1 MEAVLRKARARALAL
16 ADGTVS
22 RGEFVEAD
30 RVTLGDGAFCVGVF
44 RVEEENCAI
53 KVTNAFEDAVLEHDV
68 LSKLSHPNIVRCI
81 GHPVFDV
88 TTPFFRLE
96 LVDGRDLLELLNK
109 STPDKRDPL
118 SETGLRHILL
128 CVGQALKYLH
138 SRGVV
143 HRDLKPENV
152 LLDAHSCAEI
162 TEASTVKLC
171 DFNLSSRIGDP
182 VDHYGSS
189 VVCASPEV
197 VNSGKRLDGKVDI
210 FGFGTLT
217 YAVVTRYAPFIPADF
232 EEDGYSV
239 AWFRLLGRVEKDARF
254 ASRPALRKL
263 TLKCLRWSPQS
274 RPSAEKLVKS
284 AYFLRGSPGLRKAR
298 SANSSQKS

>member
-1 MEAVLRKARARALAL
+1 METVLRKARARALAL
-16 ADGTVS
+16 ADGTVR
-22 RGEFVEAD
+22 RGEFAEEDA
-30 RVTLGDGAFCVGVF
+30 VTLGDGSFCVGVF

-53 KVTNAFEDAVLEHDV
+53 KVTNAFEDAVLEHDL
-68 LSKLSHPNIVRCI
+68 LSKLSHPNVVRCI
-81 GHPVFDV
+81 GYPVFDV

-109 STPDKRDPL
+109 STPEKRDPL
-118 SETGLRHILL
+118 SEAGLRHILL

-138 SRGVV
+138 SHGVA

-152 LLDAHSCAEI
+152 LLNARSCAEI
-162 TEASTVKLC
+162 TEKSTVKLC
-171 DFNLSSRIGDP
+171 DFNLSSKIDDP
-182 VDHYGSS
+182 VDHYGGS
-189 VVCASPEV
+189 VVCISPEV
-197 VNSGKRLDGKVDI
+197 MNRGKRLDGKVDV

-217 YAVVTRYAPFIPADF
+217 YAVVTRYAPFVPADLG
-232 EEDGYSV
+232 EGYSE
-239 AWFRLLGRVEKDARF
+239 AWLKLLGRVERDARF

-284 AYFLRGSPGLRKAR
+284 AYFLRSSPGLRKAR
-298 SANSSQKS
+298 SANSAQKS